1 MKVYRN
7 GVEIFEIKDYRQ
19 TGRFM
24 EVATID
30 ATVKTPTPFEFKIG
44 DYVIFDYNGL
54 TYTIYD
60 VAPAK
65 KQARSG
71 TYGEAF
77 SYELR
82 FKADTEQLAI
92 CPFLDLVINDNLL
105 SYTSLPSFT
114 TFENVYGIADRL
126 QANMDSLYPG
136 KWRFD
141 VVQTDDAELLET
153 LGEAMEFSISG
164 ESCLE
169 GLKKIYDT
177 WGVSFIHTFEDGIN
191 VITLGK
197 SAGTTSAFR
206 YGKGQGLRT
215 VKKNLQN
222 TDQLCTRAYVYGS
235 TRNIPA
241 RWYNDKEY
249 IGEAQYAPNLMIPPS
264 KWVNG
269 IPQGAYIDAIFDGEN
284 RIEKYGLKIKTFSY
298 DGSDGNKDEIYPSI
312 EKITAGVIR
321 TVKEDLGEEENV
333 PSIHFYPDSERMDM
347 VLEGTKITDDGTA
360 TDPGY
365 VLWSD
370 KYNAIVKP
378 ETIVYPIAEQTG
390 ETKYKLLTL
399 QKSFNLCSFDI
410 VKTSRYQI
418 YNEFNDFVKFKK
430 NDLES
435 TVSAALYLQKPSGA
449 SIELRKLIFTD
460 TLEGSLQLPNLEY
473 SLDEVGKYTLVVKFN
488 VSWSVDYV
496 TPQFGDDVTL
506 EYSIPTEYNVV
517 LARGQKIL
525 PSDFTIKIKQ
535 IGFDINNYTASNGA
549 SKSIHVKSGMCAGRT
564 FGIKQCTYSEEDD
577 SWVLLCRRIDD
588 SSVSQRFPNSTFPI
602 SKDDQFILI
611 NINMPDLYVYAAMQR
626 LYDTAYADLEYF
638 SRPQYVIEPEID
650 NLQMA
655 RSPQVIKEGMYMP
668 IEEIDLDYVED
679 TLIDSVTITNRGTEL
694 RTFEVTLRNDKVYN
708 KYAKLASRIAELE
721 SSLQQANSNAN
732 VTPAAEGTD
741 NVVVPENN
749 GGASAGIDEAAL
761 EQYLEKK
768 NYATVGYVDDKDK
781 EQFSSLQSNT
791 TTPVSITV
799 GGVTKTI
806 TQDKMRSSLG
816 LGTAAYESKDTFA
829 TQKALNETDA
839 EVDEHT
845 KIVNTL
851 QQTLAQATATITEL
865 QSRLAKVEDWG
876 FQFTM
881 TPQGSRILVTP
892 HNFVSD
898 GAIAFAGQ
906 ALDEEFEQK
915 IVLITEDEYNTL
927 VESGQVNETKIYYV
941 Y

>member
-1 MKVYRN
+1 MKVYR
-7 GVEIFEIKDYRQ
+7 GDIEIFDIKDYKQ

-30 ATVKTPTPFEFKIG
+30 TTIKSPIPIKFEIG

-54 TYTIYD
+54 TYSLYD
-60 VAPAK
+60 VSPEK
-65 KQARSG
+65 KKARSG

-77 SYELR
+77 EYDLT
-82 FKADTEQLAI
+82 FKADTEQLVI
-92 CPFLDLVINDNLL
+92 CPFLDLVANDNHLT
-105 SYTSLPSFT
+105 YTSLPSFS
-114 TFENVYGIADRL
+114 TFENVRGIAARL
-126 QANMDSLYPG
+126 QANLDSLYPG
-136 KWRFD
+136 RWRFD
-141 VVQTDDAELLET
+141 VVDAEDEELRET
-153 LGEAMEFSISG
+153 LDEAKEFSISG
-164 ESCLE
+164 ESCFD
-169 GLKKIYDT
+169 GLKKIHSI
-177 WGVSFIHTFEDGIN
+177 WGVSFIHSYEDGIN
-191 VITLGK
+191 IITIGK
-197 SAGTTSAFR
+197 SAGKTSPFR

-215 VKKNLQN
+215 IKKNLQN
-222 TDQLCTRAYVYGS
+222 ADQLCTRAYVYGS

-241 RWYNDKEY
+241 RWYNEKEY

-284 RIEKYGLKIKTFSY
+284 RIEEYGLKIKTFSY

-321 TVKEDLGEEENV
+321 TVKAELGEEENV
-333 PSIHFYPDSERMDM
+333 PSIHLYPDSERMDM
-347 VLEGTKITDDGTA
+347 VLEGTTIADDGTA

-365 VLWSD
+365 VSLSD

-399 QKSFNLCSFDI
+399 QKSFNLCSFNI
-410 VKTSRYQI
+410 EKTSRYEI
-418 YNEFNDFVKFKK
+418 FHELNDFVKFKK

-449 SIELRKLIFTD
+449 SIELRKLVFTD
-460 TLEGSLQLPNLEY
+460 TLEGSLQLPKLEC

-488 VSWSVDYV
+488 VGWSVDYV

-506 EYSIPTEYNVV
+506 EYSIPKQFNVV
-517 LARGQKIL
+517 LARGAKIL

-535 IGFDINNYTASNGA
+535 IGFDINSYTASNGA

-655 RSPQVIKEGMYMP
+655 RSPQIIKEGMYMP
-668 IEEIDLDYVED
+668 IEDEDLSYIED
-679 TLIDSVTITNRGTEL
+679 TLIDSVTITNKGNQL
-694 RTFEVTLRNDKVYN
+694 RTFEVALRNDKVYN
-708 KYAKLASRIAELE
+708 KYTKLASRIAELE
-721 SSLQQANSNAN
+721 SSVQEVTHGSKISQAA
-732 VTPAAEGTD
+732 
-741 NVVVPENN
+741 
-749 GGASAGIDEAAL
+749 
-761 EQYLEKK
+761 
-768 NYATVGYVDDKDK
+768 DD
-781 EQFSSLQSNT
+781 
-791 TTPVSITV
+791 TTPVVTPTVSAPEGSTGSSGSFNESQLQAYLDEKKYITKDWIEDKGYV
-799 GGVTKTI
+799 QSEELFEQQSSSGGVIIK
-806 TQDKMRSSLG
+806 KSFLPP
-816 LGTAAYESKDTFA
+816 
-829 TQKALNETDA
+829 
-839 EVDEHT
+839 
-845 KIVNTL
+845 L
-851 QQTLAQATATITEL
+851 QQGEGIVIDKSNLKISMNVDSSTFGF
-865 QSRLAKVEDWG
+865 EDNKL
-876 FQFTM
+876 
-881 TPQGSRILVTP
+881 ILKQV
-892 HNFVSD
+892 D
-898 GAIAFAGQ
+898 GGY
-906 ALDEEFEQK
+906 L
-915 IVLITEDEYNTL
+915 
-927 VESGQVNETKIYYV
+927 
-941 Y
+941 

>member
-54 TYTIYD
+54 TYSIYD
-60 VAPAK
+60 IAPAK

-77 SYELR
+77 TYELR

-222 TDQLCTRAYVYGS
+222 TDQLCTRVYVYGS

-312 EKITAGVIR
+312 EKITAGIIR

-333 PSIHFYPDSERMDM
+333 PSIHLYPDSERMDM

-378 ETIVYPIAEQTG
+378 ETIVYPIAEQIG

-435 TVSAALYLQKPSGA
+435 TISAALYLQKPSGA

-732 VTPAAEGTD
+732 VIPAAEETD

-749 GGASAGIDEAAL
+749 GGASAGLDEAAL

-768 NYATVGYVDDKDK
+768 NYATVEYVDDKDK

-816 LGTAAYESKDTFA
+816 LGTAAYESKNTFA
-829 TQKALNETDA
+829 TQEALNEMDA

-915 IVLITEDEYNTL
+915 IVLITEDEYNAL